1 MNSIGHKNNPKKKK
15 WNGALKK
22 TEKVKW
28 SFQIEKSQN
37 QVKLQFFN
45 FFKAHVK

>member
-1 MNSIGHKNNPKKKK
+1 MNSIGHKNNPKQK

-22 TEKVKW
+22 TKKVKW
-28 SFQIEKSQN
+28 SFQIEKNQN

-45 FFKAHVK
+45 FLKAYVK